1 MGSVTT
7 MMSAMSIAAAIMVMV
22 AIGPMILS
30 FVTINIEKPLPAQI
44 KIVPEVASP
53 IPTMK
58 IVMLVQPPGIMV
70 VGPDNVVPVV
80 NDVTSVVTSLC

>member
-70 VGPDNVVPVV
+70 VGPDNVVSVV